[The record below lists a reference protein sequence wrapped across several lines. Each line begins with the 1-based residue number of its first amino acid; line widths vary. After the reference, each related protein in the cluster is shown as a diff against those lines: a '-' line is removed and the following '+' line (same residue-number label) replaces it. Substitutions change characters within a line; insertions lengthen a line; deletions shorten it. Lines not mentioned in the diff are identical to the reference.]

1 MYSSLIGPIIWS
13 GHEDRNKFVLIGY
26 PNTPEEVTSFERD
39 ICNIKAIIM
48 ATDGGNLVDL
58 RSNESPSCFNIDS
71 HF

>member
-1 MYSSLIGPIIWS
+1 
-13 GHEDRNKFVLIGY
+13 
-26 PNTPEEVTSFERD
+26 
-39 ICNIKAIIM
+39 M